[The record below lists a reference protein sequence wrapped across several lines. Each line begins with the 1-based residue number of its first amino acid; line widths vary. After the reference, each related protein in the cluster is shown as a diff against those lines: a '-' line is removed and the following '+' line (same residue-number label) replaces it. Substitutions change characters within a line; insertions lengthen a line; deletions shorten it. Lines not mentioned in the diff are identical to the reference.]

1 MHGKKL
7 DESLVALESQIA
19 ASEKKDDAVYMAENV
34 ATTIDT
40 VPAVASAAPS
50 MMNPIHRLFEF
61 IRR

>member
-19 ASEKKDDAVYMAENV
+19 ASEKKDDAAYMAENV

-40 VPAVASAAPS
+40 MPAVASTAPNV
-50 MMNPIHRLFEF
+50 MNPIHRLLEF